1 MPKFRGA
8 IPGGETSH
16 AHAIAVFSIL
26 RKRKLLAFTAMCA
39 GIGIVLAG
47 AHLIS
52 PSFDASATLVVG
64 TGRADRSTDSTQLAR
79 TNASLARIAESE
91 EVIRAA
97 VQKVGLDQLVE
108 KPSDEAPARFGVA
121 ALLHAVMEKLENFE
135 TIRPWLENFQ
145 ASSQTSAA
153 PITPLDR
160 AIPVVSHALKVKAE
174 ANSDVIHIS
183 FQHKNSVVAAAF
195 ANAVAEAF
203 IDRQLQLYNLDGAAA
218 FYDRQATL
226 FADKVKRAS
235 DEIHSFAQANAA
247 YSIED
252 QKLLLLKRAS
262 ELSTTLFT
270 TRAAIADKGAQAD
283 ALALQLHKLKPV
295 TQSRFV
301 SNVVDEL
308 APQKVHEEGAPREL
322 TVHVGRPTTVLSLD
336 SAAPPPLL
344 MVKVYQELMVL
355 LFKENAELA
364 GLKALESETARQVD
378 VLNGELNQLEAK
390 EAEYLRL
397 KRAVDDATLNA
408 DTYQKRAVEDS
419 VNARLAEAKIS
430 SVKVLQFAYAPLK
443 SNFPGYWVIGL
454 IALLSG
460 LICSLGATLATE
472 FLTSPV
478 GRQLKHDLADVW
490 ERDVKRP
497 ANDALQHD
505 SDVGDLPKEFE
516 LA

>member
-1 MPKFRGA
+1 MPAFRGA

-322 TVHVGRPTTVLSLD
+322 TVHGDHATVLSLN

-344 MVKVYQELMVL
+344 MVKVYQDSMVL

-364 GLKALESETARQVD
+364 GLKALELETARQIEM
-378 VLNGELNQLEAK
+378 LNRALNQLEAK

-472 FLTSPV
+472 FLTSAV

-490 ERDVKRP
+490 ERDVTRP
-497 ANDALQHD
+497 TQQTLKH
-505 SDVGDLPKEFE
+505 EF
-516 LA
+516 ATM